1 MASQRPESPEAD
13 DQEETQGK
21 RSIDTP
27 ASPEIAATELL
38 KAAGLVFETGAA
50 ARTDAN
56 DGGRSG

>member
-13 DQEETQGK
+13 DQEETQVK

-38 KAAGLVFETGAA
+38 KAAGPSTYAEPPRA
-50 ARTDAN
+50 ARP
-56 DGGRSG
+56 